1 MKTNRHEGF
10 LLTKYYVDPDRQF
23 IEFLHTREHGII
35 IPNEY
40 QDKETYTLVYYG
52 IKDGAFQELF
62 YYSEQRQGGQKRQF
76 YLDGEEVDLGD
87 GDVDIAGMA
96 AEWLGEYEEESYCV
110 VGPAGSVEEDRLREQ
125 VEKVKAE
132 LSAAAE

>member
-1 MKTNRHEGF
+1 MKSPGPSCF
-10 LLTKYYVDPDRQF
+10 F
-23 IEFLHTREHGII
+23 IVSII
-35 IPNEY
+35 RLFIIFPYED
-40 QDKETYTLVYYG
+40 QDKEQYTLAYYG
-52 IKDGAFQELF
+52 VKDGAFQELF
-62 YYSEQRQGGQKRQF
+62 YYYEERKDGGDRQF

-87 GDVDIAGMA
+87 GDVDIAEMA